1 MSLITR
7 TLLLLV
13 MVGVASMP
21 ASAQQL
27 RVGYVDM
34 KQVLDNAPQVL
45 AGREALDQE
54 FRPRNEA
61 IEAEEE
67 QLQSMEQRLA
77 RGDLEENARLTLER
91 EIREMRRSVNRQ
103 REDLRDELSFRRTEE
118 VQRLEDQI
126 NMAVQDIAR
135 AHGYDLILSSPV
147 VYADQ
152 SLDITTLVLQQ
163 LQVEYEADQREQLL
177 P

>member
-1 MSLITR
+1 MHLITR

-27 RVGYVDM
+27 RIGYVDM

-45 AGREALDQE
+45 AGREVLDRE

-67 QLQSMEQRLA
+67 QLGRMEQRLA

-91 EIREMRRSVNRQ
+91 EIREARRGITVSAKTCGTRSRFVAPRRSNG
-103 REDLRDELSFRRTEE
+103 SRT
-118 VQRLEDQI
+118 RSTWPC
-126 NMAVQDIAR
+126 R
-135 AHGYDLILSSPV
+135 TSPV
-147 VYADQ
+147 PMVM
-152 SLDITTLVLQQ
+152 T
-163 LQVEYEADQREQLL
+163 
-177 P
+177 